1 LRRPARTGAPLE
13 LPRRRRVLRLPIP
26 LAAPK
31 YAASSPSPSRVLR
44 SPSPSREAASG
55 QDELRR
61 RELRRPLGMRSP
73 CYARDSPRWRS
84 TSTRIRW
91 PRAPGRRTRPVAQT
105 RLGGDGGRG
114 REKAG
119 EGGGRRRSSSPP
131 QSSSGPPGKELP
143 RRRTRSTRRR
153 GTSTRCTTATSWCR
167 A

>member
-1 LRRPARTGAPLE
+1 MLP
-13 LPRRRRVLRLPIP
+13 PRRRRR
-26 LAAPK
+26 
-31 YAASSPSPSRVLR
+31 ASSASPSPSL
-44 SPSPSREAASG
+44 EAASG